1 MRLTLIAIFAL
12 LFLFGGVGC
21 GPIGPMPIP
30 DRLSDD
36 DQKKMT
42 ESWEKALQPADRLDR
57 QAILDALICTQAYQM
72 GVDRLHFRSE
82 VVACW

>member
-1 MRLTLIAIFAL
+1 MRLTLIAISAFL
-12 LFLFGGVGC
+12 LLFGG
-21 GPIGPMPIP
+21 
-30 DRLSDD
+30 
-36 DQKKMT
+36 QKKISA
-42 ESWEKALQPADRLDR
+42 SWEKALQPVDRLDR